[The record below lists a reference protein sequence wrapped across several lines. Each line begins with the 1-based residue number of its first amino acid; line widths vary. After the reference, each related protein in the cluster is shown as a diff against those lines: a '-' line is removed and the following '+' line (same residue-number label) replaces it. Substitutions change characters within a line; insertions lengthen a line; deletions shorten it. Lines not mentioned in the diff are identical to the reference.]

1 MFIHDSC
8 FSWQYRSDTFL
19 EHVSFSRLFLKQH
32 WSRVKISTVGSSY
45 SLRVRA
51 QIKFVRNLFRLV
63 DAKHHVPAGRGVE
76 MICSRG
82 SVFRQPASCH
92 AYAFWPAART
102 SRHLQPPEAPRVLAS
117 VAWHSAGPFAP
128 LAFASAASSHRPP

>member
-51 QIKFVRNLFRLV
+51 QIKFVRNLFLLCV
-63 DAKHHVPAGRGVE
+63 QQDVCDLSTPSTMFPQEEV
-76 MICSRG
+76 SR
-82 SVFRQPASCH
+82 
-92 AYAFWPAART
+92 
-102 SRHLQPPEAPRVLAS
+102 
-117 VAWHSAGPFAP
+117 
-128 LAFASAASSHRPP
+128 

>member
-32 WSRVKISTVGSSY
+32 WSIVKISTVGSSY

-51 QIKFVRNLFRLV
+51 QIKFVRNLFLLC
-63 DAKHHVPAGRGVE
+63 VPQDVCDLSTPSTMFPQE
-76 MICSRG
+76 EVSR
-82 SVFRQPASCH
+82 
-92 AYAFWPAART
+92 
-102 SRHLQPPEAPRVLAS
+102 
-117 VAWHSAGPFAP
+117 
-128 LAFASAASSHRPP
+128 